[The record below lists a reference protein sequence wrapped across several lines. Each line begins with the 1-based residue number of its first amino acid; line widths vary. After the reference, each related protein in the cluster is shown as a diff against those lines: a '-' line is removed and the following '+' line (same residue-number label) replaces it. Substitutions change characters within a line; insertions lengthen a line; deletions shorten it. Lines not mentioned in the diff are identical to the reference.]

1 MVLQGEQ
8 MSKAIFPFL
17 WHPICRENAYSEI
30 TCQYKLINEKK
41 IPITSHYYWLIP
53 FPNSPG
59 KAAKLK
65 KTES

>member
-8 MSKAIFPFL
+8 MSKAVFPFL

-41 IPITSHYYWLIP
+41 NPYYLP
-53 FPNSPG
+53 LLLADSLSQLPRQSCQV
-59 KAAKLK
+59 K